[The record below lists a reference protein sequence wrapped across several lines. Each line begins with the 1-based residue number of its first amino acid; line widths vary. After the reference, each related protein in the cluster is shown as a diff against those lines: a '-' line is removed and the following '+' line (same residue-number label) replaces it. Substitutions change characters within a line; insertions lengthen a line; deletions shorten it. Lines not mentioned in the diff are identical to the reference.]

1 MNKTMLQQSTA
12 KTFFSY
18 SIPCIIS
25 MFLTSFITIVDGLF
39 IGRKLGPDGLAAI
52 NLTLP
57 VLYILLALTVLTGVG
72 GITLASQS
80 LGEKIKSQ
88 ANHYFIFT
96 IVITG
101 VIILVVSLMLLFFLE
116 PIIRMLHAQGVIF
129 YYAREFLG
137 TMGFFYL
144 FMMLNMIFSMFIRSE
159 GKPQL
164 SLFFGI
170 AGNLIN
176 IFLDYLFIFR
186 FDLGMH
192 GAALASGLS
201 VLIPWGCG
209 VYYFCSRHSVYR
221 FTRFRFYWQD
231 LVNVFANGSAE
242 FVAQISGAI
251 MIYVLNWIILK
262 RIGAIGVAAM
272 TIVGYV
278 SFIQN
283 MVLTGIA
290 IGIHP
295 VISYHYGA
303 RDYRRILDML
313 SVSLKAVVVI
323 GIVFCLS
330 SWLIPDVIVN
340 LFSGNNAALLK
351 LASDGLRLFSFAF
364 ILNGYSIIVTAY
376 FTSLGNA
383 RTAALISILRNLV
396 LINFSI
402 LFLPVALGNPGIWL
416 AGPVTEALTF
426 AVSATCIIH
435 SKRKLLL
442 YLSEKTY
449 RDKASVVNDI
459 LCEM

>member
-1 MNKTMLQQSTA
+1 MDKTLLKQSTV

-39 IGRKLGPDGLAAI
+39 VGRKLGPDGLAAI

-57 VLYILLALTVLTGVG
+57 VLYILLALTVLSGVG

-80 LGEKIKSQ
+80 LGEKNNSQ
-88 ANHYFIFT
+88 ANHYFTFT
-96 IVITG
+96 LVING
-101 VIILVVSLMLLFFLE
+101 VIILLCSLMLLFFLK

-129 YYAREFLG
+129 YYAKDFLG
-137 TMGFFYL
+137 TMGFFYI
-144 FMMLNMIFSMFIRSE
+144 FMMLNMTFSMFIRSE

-209 VYYFCSRHSVYR
+209 VLYFCSKRSIYK
-221 FTRFRFYWQD
+221 FTCFRFHWPT
-231 LVNVFANGSAE
+231 LIKVFANGSAE

-251 MIYVLNWIILK
+251 MIYVLNWVILK
-262 RIGAIGVAAM
+262 RIGTIGVAAM

-283 MVLTGIA
+283 MILTGIA

-295 VISYHYGA
+295 VISFHYGA
-303 RDYRRILDML
+303 KDYPRILDIL
-313 SVSLKAVVVI
+313 RISLKTVVII
-323 GIVFCLS
+323 GIVFFLS
-330 SWLIPDVIVN
+330 SWLISDVIVN
-340 LFSGNNAALLK
+340 FFSGNNSTLLNP
-351 LASDGLRLFSFAF
+351 ASDGLKLYSFAF
-364 ILNGYSIIVTAY
+364 ILNGYNIIATTY
-376 FTSLGNA
+376 FTSLRSAKN
-383 RTAALISILRNLV
+383 AALISILRNLV
-396 LINFSI
+396 IINFSI
-402 LFLPVALGNPGIWL
+402 LLLPVALGNLGIWL

-426 AVSATCIIH
+426 TVSAACIIH
-435 SKRKLLL
+435 SKNKLML
-442 YLSEKTY
+442 YISEKPET
-449 RDKASVVNDI
+449 A
-459 LCEM
+459 